1 MYKELYGVSQD
12 RNNPAPDAQEA
23 NAFWS
28 GIWSQAGRHEA
39 DAEWLGKVRQKLS
52 RVGKQ
57 GDLVVDVTM
66 VRAGIRR
73 LSNWKA
79 PGPDG
84 VTGFWLKKLTALH
97 PVLLVWMIACSQG
110 MFQIGW

>member
-1 MYKELYGVSQD
+1 MDKLYGLTEKGAKDVGAFLKSKVHSGSVKLQRYLKKSVQFHQNTLFKNNQSALYKELNGVSQD

-52 RVGKQ
+52 RVGKKE
-57 GDLVVDVTM
+57 
-66 VRAGIRR
+66 I
-73 LSNWKA
+73 W
-79 PGPDG
+79 
-84 VTGFWLKKLTALH
+84 
-97 PVLLVWMIACSQG
+97 
-110 MFQIGW
+110 